1 VFLVVGL
8 VLGALVGLAIGFTTP
23 TSPQFPTNQ
32 VVAFLV
38 LLFAPVGVMLA
49 GLLAVVLDAA
59 SRRRAR
65 VVEAQHEAGS
75 GELH

>member
-1 VFLVVGL
+1 
-8 VLGALVGLAIGFTTP
+8 
-23 TSPQFPTNQ
+23 